1 MDVCQYREQQKPS
14 NHSKRGFSLIEIV
27 IVIAIIGGI
36 MAIVVP
42 RVNSYRLKV
51 AIQEAKNMIS
61 TIKEGIILFET
72 DTGRLPAT
80 LKELVVRPN
89 DPEIGSKWTKGGYFL
104 GKKQM
109 PKDPWSENYQY
120 KLTPDAEKPYDLYS
134 FGPDRRKAPKAEWL
148 RVD

>member
-1 MDVCQYREQQKPS
+1 MDVRQYAEQQKDRA
-14 NHSKRGFSLIEIV
+14 HRRGGFSLIEIV

-42 RVNSYRLKV
+42 RINSYRLKA

-61 TIKEGIILFET
+61 TLKEGILLFEN
-72 DTGRLPAT
+72 DMKRFPVN
-80 LKELVVRPN
+80 LKELVARPA
-89 DPEIGSKWTKGGYFL
+89 DGEGKWTKGGYFL
-104 GKKQM
+104 GKKQL
-109 PKDPWSENYQY
+109 PKDPWGENYQY
-120 KLTPDAEKPYDLYS
+120 KVTPEGEKPYDLYS

>member
-1 MDVCQYREQQKPS
+1 MDVCQNASQQKQGAH
-14 NHSKRGFSLIEIV
+14 NKRGFSLIEIV

-42 RVNSYRLKV
+42 RINSYRLKA

-61 TIKEGIILFET
+61 TLKEGIILFET
-72 DTGRLPAT
+72 DMGRLPAT
-80 LKELVVRPN
+80 LKELVVRPA
-89 DPEIGSKWTKGGYFL
+89 DGESKWTRGGYFL
-104 GKKQM
+104 GKKQL
-109 PKDPWSENYQY
+109 PKDPWGENYQY

-134 FGPDRRKAPKAEWL
+134 FGPDRRKAPKSEWL